1 MSYNLLFDTDE
12 PPTPQELTETFV
24 AAIEESGGLM
34 IGGRNFTVDKES
46 VGFTGTHVSIHSLLT
61 TGFPVD
67 MCHPIK
73 GINSVFV
80 PIHRNLTSF

>member
-12 PPTPQELTETFV
+12 PRTPQELTETFV

-46 VGFTGTHVSIHSLLT
+46 VGFTGT
-61 TGFPVD
+61 P
-67 MCHPIK
+67 
-73 GINSVFV
+73 
-80 PIHRNLTSF
+80 